1 MGKRS
6 KVVHLNSQHSSAE
19 KPRYGRQSALLQDLQ
34 ARGKQRLM
42 SLLYDMFD
50 NTDDALFE
58 LADKA
63 ESNALQNLFFESMR
77 EVRIK
82 RRGIENYFG
91 KNIEE
96 AFRCVGDEHLK
107 TKGAEEPANLA
118 SVSEESLSLVAKD
131 ELEEVVASDS
141 MVSKA
146 MSLYPIPLSQL
157 TIRINKVA
165 AGKVDVKNNP
175 LGPWVICQGF
185 VGGCENLEIDIKAKL
200 VLFKLFDRFVIS
212 RMASVLEDGNQFLI
226 SAGVLPRLKAEGPSH
241 QARGQVAGAGAAGLS
256 SEQVQSQDDD
266 VFAGLQSLLSST
278 VAAAS
283 GGSGLLPVGQAPAMP
298 RPLIMDLLS
307 GLQNQQVQQ
316 LQAQG
321 YARAE
326 QNCLNIAA
334 LLDRE
339 LLAHESAQ
347 SHSLGKVD
355 DDVINL
361 VQMLF
366 QFVLDDRSLAVEMKA
381 IISRLQIPLIKV
393 AMQDRTFFS
402 RGGHPA
408 RKLLNEIAT
417 SAIGWLPPEEGQHD
431 PLLEKVESVVTRVL
445 NEYEDDMEVF
455 QELLTDFVSFV
466 AVEKRRVGLV
476 ERRTLDA
483 EDGRAKSEAARA
495 AVQQVIEDKMAGRC
509 LPDVVVNL
517 LRDAWSNVLFLTYL
531 REGDESE
538 EWQLSTATIDELL
551 WSVDIS
557 QQVERK
563 ELLQRVPAI
572 LKSIREGLA
581 KISFNH
587 FDMNAMFGELEAVH
601 LKRLKGQESFAEAAA
616 LKPVVPQT
624 DAAISST
631 ADQALDDL
639 CAELDEK
646 IYQQV
651 DALTTGTWV
660 EFHPSDDNTFRCR
673 LAAVIKPTGKHIFV
687 NRSGK
692 KVAEQSRD
700 GLAND
705 IQSGIVSLLDD
716 GLLFDRALE
725 SVIGNLRD
733 LKGKK

>member
-1 MGKRS
+1 MGNRS

-34 ARGKQRLM
+34 VRGKQRLM

-63 ESNALQNLFFESMR
+63 EGNALQNLFFESMR

-82 RRGIENYFG
+82 RRGIENHFS

-96 AFRCVGDEHLK
+96 AFRCIGDEHLK
-107 TKGAEEPANLA
+107 ARGVEKPVSLS
-118 SVSEESLSLVAKD
+118 SVSEESLSLVAQD

-165 AGKVDVKNNP
+165 AGKVDIKNNP

-226 SAGVLPRLKAEGPSH
+226 SAGVLPHLKSEGPSR
-241 QARGQVAGAGAAGLS
+241 QASAGSSTGGLS
-256 SEQVQSQDDD
+256 GEQIQSQDDD

-278 VAAAS
+278 VAGVPVS
-283 GGSGLLPVGQAPAMP
+283 GGSGLPAGQAPAMP

-339 LLAHESAQ
+339 LLARESAQ

-417 SAIGWLPPEEGQHD
+417 SALGWLPPEEGQHD

-517 LRDAWSNVLFLTYL
+517 LRDAWSNVLFLIYL

-557 QQVERK
+557 RQVERK

-587 FDMNAMFGELEAVH
+587 FDMNAMFSELEAVH

-616 LKPVVPQT
+616 LKPVVPPT
-624 DAAISST
+624 DVTKTST
-631 ADQALDDL
+631 ADQALNDL

-660 EFHPSDDNTFRCR
+660 EFHPTNNNTFRCR
-673 LAAVIKPTGKHIFV
+673 LAAVIKHTGKHIFV

-700 GLAND
+700 GLASD
-705 IQSGIVSLLDD
+705 IQNGIVSLLDD